1 MEAHLPP
8 LGFPLRPNSLKQPV
22 LAFSLPL
29 ITHDAALLGVLL
41 VILAVIFTTAELPHP
56 FWRRFY
62 AFVPA
67 LLLCYFI
74 PSVLHSLGVISGE
87 GSQLYPVVSRY
98 LLPTSL
104 VFFTLSVDMKAILRL
119 GPKALVMF
127 LAGVLGIVLGG
138 PLSVLLV
145 GAIDP
150 QVVGGEGSEAVW
162 RGLATIAGS
171 WIGGAANQAAL
182 REVFGPSDRLFSA
195 VIAVDV
201 IAANLWMAMLI
212 YAAGRAAVLDAR
224 MGADTR
230 AIDEVRRSMEAFGAR
245 TVRNPTLKDLLVVSA
260 VGFGATGL
268 SHALAGWVAPWIG
281 TNAPGLEKFS
291 LTSPLFWVVIT
302 ATTIGLGLSFTPARR
317 LEGLGASKLGSLF
330 LYLLIATIGMKMDL
344 LAIFSHPGLFVV
356 GLIWLGV
363 HAAVLLGVARLI
375 RAPFFFTA
383 VGSQACIG
391 GAAST
396 PIVAAAFHP
405 ALVSVGGCWPC
416 WETYWAPTS
425 AT

>member
-1 MEAHLPP
+1 MV
-8 LGFPLRPNSLKQPV
+8 S
-22 LAFSLPL
+22 STPL
-29 ITHDAALLGVLL
+29 ITHDAVLLGLL
-41 VILAVIFTTAELPHP
+41 LMILAVIFTTAELPHP
-56 FWRRFY
+56 FWRKFY

-74 PSVLHSLGVISGE
+74 PSVLNSMGVISGE
-87 GSQLYPVVSRY
+87 DSQLYPVVSRY

-127 LAGVLGIVLGG
+127 LAGVLGIMLGG
-138 PLSVLLV
+138 PLSMLIV
-145 GAIDP
+145 GAVDP
-150 QVVGGEGSEAVW
+150 QIVGGEGNEAVW

-182 REVFGPSDRLFSA
+182 REVFQPSDRLFSA

-201 IAANLWMAMLI
+201 IAANLWMALLI
-212 YAAGRAAVLDAR
+212 YAAGRAAALDAR

-230 AIDEVRRSMEAFGAR
+230 SIDEVRKGIEAFQIR
-245 TVRNPTLKDLLVVSA
+245 TLRNPTLKDLLVLLA
-260 VGFGATGL
+260 VGFGATGF
-268 SHALAGWVAPWIG
+268 SHALAGWVAPWISLHWP
-281 TNAPGLEKFS
+281 ALERFS

-344 LAIFSHPGLFVV
+344 LAVFNHPGLFVV
-356 GLIWLGV
+356 GMIWISI

-405 ALVSVGGCWPC
+405 ALASVGVLLAVLGNVLG
-416 WETYWAPTS
+416 TYCGYLTALLMQWVALGQ
-425 AT
+425 